1 MKQIYEAGSSGLQAG
16 EEVTNTGGRMLVQ
29 IIDVD
34 YAVPG
39 NSKDGPIVMIYG
51 INNAGR
57 RGVCRVAGFYPYFY
71 VKTKNIGD
79 LMMSLPTGFARVRT
93 VKRYLPIGYQTR
105 MVDVAKITLNNPR
118 HVRDLRTELM
128 TMPGVEGIYEADIP
142 FKNRFMID
150 NSLYG
155 MGWIE
160 VPDDAFDRIIDLS
173 ELRGTDRDDN
183 VPLRIMSIDIE
194 CYTDGKSIPNAN
206 EFPIIMISLAF
217 SEPHEGSD
225 TLVLVAKDACTG
237 VQPQTIFYESEVD
250 MLAGLVSIIQ
260 RYDPDIIVGFNS
272 NEFDFPYIVQ
282 RARNHCIPLTIGRDG
297 REILISTTPS
307 GTNRIRI
314 VGRVVI
320 DMMNLIKANFSLRQ
334 YNLNTVSRELLG
346 MEKLDVKPSEIPV
359 IWDGSDVS
367 ALHRLISYARQDAW
381 LTLRL
386 VFESGLLG
394 KYIEL
399 SRLTGVLLQDIISGG
414 QSGMIENVLL
424 REYLK
429 DQRLMPSRLE
439 IGGDEDGDSDSD
451 SDYQGATVIDP
462 IIGLTD
468 DIVVLDFKS
477 LYPTIMIAHNI
488 CYTTYVDN
496 TVNIDDR
503 YVNRTVIGTRF
514 VRPDVKLGVVPRILS
529 RILDKRIQLKKLM
542 KNAPAEDYSKY
553 DAKQYALKILLNSF
567 YGYSGYRRA
576 RLYCVDIASTVTGI
590 GRYNLER
597 TVSRINSMSSADGS
611 IKFKVVYGDT
621 DSVFVQL
628 IPSDGKTVITYDLA
642 TRIGNEIAQAI
653 TRDLPAPMELVFES
667 YVKRGLFVTKKRYAL
682 LIKNADGSERIK
694 MKGLET
700 VRRDWCPLTTKVL
713 SKCIEF
719 LLKEGDVEKAVNYV
733 VETVRRL
740 RSYESMGDDARRE
753 LINDLILTRK
763 YTKPIDLYK
772 NKQPHTELLT
782 RLKSRGQS
790 VPNIGDRV
798 PFVIVAKH
806 GGFTDRSED
815 PEYVLSNR
823 NVLIDVDYYI
833 DRQILPPVQRI
844 LEPFGVSRN
853 QLLGKYVGISRGILR
868 KQNSTQRSIFDF

>member
-1 MKQIYEAGSSGLQAG
+1 
-16 EEVTNTGGRMLVQ
+16 MLVQ
-29 IIDVD
+29 ILDVD
-34 YAVPG
+34 YIVHG
-39 NSKDGPIVMIYG
+39 NGHDGPIVTIYG
-51 INNAGR
+51 TNEAGR
-57 RGVCRVAGFYPYFY
+57 SGVCRVAGFYPYFY
-71 VKTKNIGD
+71 IKTRNIND
-79 LMMSLPTGFARVRT
+79 LVRSLPAGFAKVHT
-93 VKRYLPIGYQTR
+93 VKRYLPIGYQTE
-105 MVDVAKITLNNPR
+105 MVDVVKITLNNPR
-118 HVRDLRTELM
+118 HVRDLRTEIM

-160 VPDDAFDRIIDLS
+160 VPDDAFDRIIKLS
-173 ELRGTDRDDN
+173 ELRGIDKDDHA
-183 VPLRIMSIDIE
+183 PTRIMSIDIE
-194 CYTDGKSIPNAN
+194 CYTDGIRIPNAD

-217 SEPHEGSD
+217 SEPYEGSD
-225 TLVLVAKDACTG
+225 TLVLVAREIRATRES
-237 VQPQTIFYESEVD
+237 PTIFYHDEAA
-250 MLAGLVSIIQ
+250 MLSGLVNVI
-260 RYDPDIIVGFNS
+260 RKYDPDIIVGYNS

-282 RARNHCIPLTIGRDG
+282 RARKHGIPLTIGRDG
-297 REILISTTPS
+297 REIMISTTPS
-307 GTNRIRI
+307 GANRIRV
-314 VGRVVI
+314 VGRVII
-320 DMMNLIKANFSLRQ
+320 DMMNLIKANISLRQ
-334 YNLNTVSRELLG
+334 YNLNTVAHELLG
-346 MEKLDVKPSEIPV
+346 MEKLDVKPSKIPI
-359 IWDGSDVS
+359 IWNNADTDIS
-367 ALHRLISYARQDAW
+367 ALDRLISYARQDAW
-381 LTLRL
+381 LTLKL
-386 VFESGLLG
+386 VFESTLLS
-394 KYIEL
+394 KYTEL

-439 IGGDEDGDSDSD
+439 ISSDEEEDSDP
-451 SDYQGATVIDP
+451 DYHGATVINP
-462 IIGLTD
+462 TVGLID

-503 YVNRTVIGTRF
+503 YVNKTVIGTRF
-514 VRPDVKLGVVPRILS
+514 VRPEVKLGVVPRILS

-542 KNAPAEDYSKY
+542 KTASSDNVANY

-567 YGYSGYRRA
+567 YGYSGYKRA

-853 QLLGKYVGISRGILR
+853 QLLGKYMRILR
-868 KQNSTQRSIFDF
+868 TQNSKQRSIFDF